1 MAIDTPSTETAEAP
15 AAVAPAAQK
24 PQSAFRVSLER
35 FATKLSGTDKRVA
48 LIHGFVHTEKVAKRF
63 RDTHANYAAR
73 YQAFAGTPIR
83 NLSAAATTK

>member
-24 PQSAFRVSLER
+24 HQAAFRVSLER
-35 FATKLSGTDKRVA
+35 FAAKLSGTDKRVA
-48 LIHGFVHTEKVAKRF
+48 LIHGFVHTEKAAKRM
-63 RDTHANYAAR
+63 RDTHSAYASRYAA
-73 YQAFAGTPIR
+73 FANTPIR